1 MFIQKNLSNL
11 PLNRRQIPSAGVV
24 VTSGKPEM
32 FGRILSL
39 SEDKHT
45 ARAVWRMTTGAVM
58 IDPDPSLI
66 EVVYVLAGRAEIHL
80 EGRELVVLEAGTM
93 VEFPR
98 SRYEL
103 KVVEDFKKI
112 AFIYSA
118 QELKL
123 KAEPL

>member
-1 MFIQKNLSNL
+1 MFIQENLSNL
-11 PLNRRQIPSAGVV
+11 PLNRRQIPSASVRI
-24 VTSGKPEM
+24 TSGKPEM

-39 SEDKHT
+39 TEDKHT
-45 ARAVWRMTTGAVM
+45 ARVVWRMTPGAVM

-66 EVVYVLAGRAEIHL
+66 EVVYVLAGRAEIHV
-80 EGRELVVLEAGTM
+80 EGHDLVVLEPGTM

-112 AFIYSA
+112 TFIYSA
-118 QELKL
+118 QGLKL

>member
-1 MFIQKNLSNL
+1 
-11 PLNRRQIPSAGVV
+11 
-24 VTSGKPEM
+24 
-32 FGRILSL
+32 
-39 SEDKHT
+39 
-45 ARAVWRMTTGAVM
+45 M

-66 EVVYVLAGRAEIHL
+66 EVVYVLAGRAEIHV
-80 EGRELVVLEAGTM
+80 EGHDLVVLEPGTM

-112 AFIYSA
+112 TFIYSA
-118 QELKL
+118 QGLKL